1 MAGMV
6 LSNIGT
12 QAETKLYRK
21 QMRRYSNLIILA
33 VILIALS
40 AVLYFIHYL
49 IFRDAHHIFVYML
62 SDLAFLPLEVFLVVI
77 VIERVL
83 ASREKQAIMQKLN
96 MVVGAFFSEV
106 GNDLLQNLLLCFEKS
121 EDLRR
126 HLDVRQNWSR
136 QEFKKAIA
144 FSRTIKAESDLSRLD
159 LNHLKKFLVQKRHFL
174 LALLENPNL
183 LEHERFTDLL
193 WATFHLTEELEAR
206 QSLAGLPKA
215 DMRHLTG
222 DTERV
227 YRLLVIE
234 WLFYVAHLK
243 ARYPYLFSL
252 VVRMHPFQQHP
263 SPMVT

>member
-1 MAGMV
+1 
-6 LSNIGT
+6 
-12 QAETKLYRK
+12 
-21 QMRRYSNLIILA
+21 MRRYSNLIILA

-40 AVLYFIHYL
+40 ALLYYAHYL
-49 IFRDAHHIFVYML
+49 IFRDAHHIFIYMM

-106 GNDLLQNLLLCFEKS
+106 GNELLHRLLVCFEKNGAIS
-121 EDLRR
+121 Q
-126 HLDVRQNWSR
+126 HLDVKPSWSR
-136 QEFKKAIA
+136 ADFNKAIIYA
-144 FSRTIKAESDLSRLD
+144 RTIKGGADFSCLD
-159 LNHLKKFLVQKRHFL
+159 LYGLKKFLVQKRQFL

-206 QSLAGLPKA
+206 KSLNGLPKA
-215 DMRHLTG
+215 DLKHIAG
-222 DTERV
+222 DTQRV
-227 YRLLVIE
+227 YRLLVVE

-243 ARYPYLFSL
+243 SKYPYLFSL
-252 VVRMHPFQQHP
+252 VARTHPFQERP
-263 SPMVT
+263 SPVVT

>member
-1 MAGMV
+1 M
-6 LSNIGT
+6 
-12 QAETKLYRK
+12 KR
-21 QMRRYSNLIILA
+21 SNLIILA
-33 VILIALS
+33 AILIAIS
-40 AVLYFIHYL
+40 AMLYFVHYL
-49 IFRDAHHIFVYML
+49 IFRDVHHIFIYML

-106 GNDLLQNLLLCFEKS
+106 GNDLLQNLLLYFEKS
-121 EDLRR
+121 EALRR
-126 HLDVRQNWSR
+126 HLDIRQDWSR
-136 QEFKKAIA
+136 QDFKKAIA
-144 FSRTIKAESDLSRLD
+144 FSRTIKAEPDLSHLD
-159 LNHLKKFLVQKRHFL
+159 FNHLKRFLVQKRPFL

-206 QSLAGLPKA
+206 QLLTGLPTA

-227 YRLLVIE
+227 YRLLIIE

-243 ARYPYLFSL
+243 SRYPYLFSL
-252 VVRMHPFQQHP
+252 VVRMHPFQEHP
-263 SPMVT
+263 SPIVS